1 MEIVRW
7 IGKIGE
13 GAFSTVWEAEDH
25 LGRKVAV
32 KLLDPSAEEP
42 SCALDHARALV
53 RARHPNVVDVYDVVA
68 LVHPTTNEQVSAV
81 VMEFLTGRSLE
92 REIQANRRF
101 DVGEVEAI
109 GRQILAGVEHIHS
122 QGLTHGDLHGGNVVV
137 DGSSVKLIDI
147 LYRDTLQLM
156 STISRNAMIRR
167 DCLQLR
173 MLLADLMEH
182 SDLDFGVVRA
192 FNASVT
198 EATSVAEIRD
208 AFLASCDPT
217 NSTLLE
223 RRIQFA
229 LDRFL
234 DPQFVDSAAYAAAL
248 DAETD
253 DDVVCPLLEKIVESN
268 RTREAHGKYI
278 VGLWNRISEGQ
289 QDLVLRRA
297 ATRLNEE
304 LPGKGW
310 YPHIAFL
317 DCLGKNAWLRLPRV
331 QRLRIEGI
339 MVKDIL
345 EGRFDIFAAIN
356 RGGEL
361 STWALGRGELFEDR
375 DGLIESLCTMLHRDW
390 YTQNFVGKYLMPV
403 IPLLGDT
410 AMRKRRLISALRA
423 AVRNDAKIVKANLH
437 VLPDEWRRE
446 VTANG
451 G

>member
-1 MEIVRW
+1 MQVIRW

-13 GAFSTVWEAEDH
+13 GAFSTVWQAEDN
-25 LGRKVAV
+25 LGRIVAV
-32 KLLDPSAEEP
+32 KLFAPSAEEL

-53 RARHPNVVDVYDVVA
+53 RAKHPNVVDVYDVVTLA
-68 LVHPTTNEQVSAV
+68 HPETNQEVSAV
-81 VMEFLTGRSLE
+81 VMQLLGGTSLE
-92 REIQANRRF
+92 QEMQNNRRF
-101 DVGEVEAI
+101 DVPEVQSI
-109 GRQILAGVEHIHS
+109 GRQILAGLEHIHS
-122 QGLTHGDLHGGNVVV
+122 QGLTHGDLHGGNIIV
-137 DGSSVKLIDI
+137 DGTVVKLIDI

-156 STISRNAMIRR
+156 STMSRNAMVRR

-198 EATSVAEIRD
+198 DATSVAEIGD
-208 AFLASCDPT
+208 AFVASCDPT
-217 NSTLLE
+217 NSTSLE
-223 RRIQFA
+223 RRLQFA

-253 DDVVCPLLEKIVESN
+253 DDVVYPLLEKIVDSN
-268 RTREAHGKYI
+268 RMRDAQGEYV
-278 VGLWNRISEGQ
+278 VGLWNRLSEGQ
-289 QDLVLRRA
+289 QDLILRRA
-297 ATRLNEE
+297 AERLNEE
-304 LPGKGW
+304 LPGRGW

-339 MVKDIL
+339 MIKDIL
-345 EGRFDIFAAIN
+345 EGRFDIFAAMN

-361 STWALGRGELFEDR
+361 STWILGRGELFADR

-390 YTQNFVGKYLMPV
+390 YTQNFIAKYLITI
-403 IPLLGDT
+403 IPLLGET
-410 AMRKRRLISALRA
+410 VARKARLISGLRA
-423 AVRNDAKIVKANLH
+423 AVKNDAKIVKANLH
-437 VLPDEWRRE
+437 VLPDDWRRE
-446 VTANG
+446 ITA
-451 G
+451 